1 MNIDPKTKILQ
12 ANVNKLLNERE
23 ALKKQIDKLKERIV
37 KLEGEQSL
45 PNIDTD
51 KIGGTGYKLVTK
63 HQSLFDDC

>member
-23 ALKKQIDKLKERIV
+23 SLKKQIDKLKERII

-45 PNIDTD
+45 PD
-51 KIGGTGYKLVTK
+51 KNNNKVGGT
-63 HQSLFDDC
+63 D